1 MHGSAYRC
9 YRHRQWIEKADC
21 TGSVGGLQEVRV
33 DQHIEHA
40 QALVVLDKAHAT
52 HVCGQ
57 IVNRGHAGTRLFAGL
72 EEAQVEDLVV
82 DVVKDLVPLIHGLN
96 INGAD
101 SSGEARPEFGNQVS
115 ADEAA
120 ASGYQDLQSRAELAT
135 IPQMKEK
142 MQGFHMNPIFPFGN
156 SVRSMTADLFLPA
169 ALAQVMNRQIYL
181 S

>member
-1 MHGSAYRC
+1 M
-9 YRHRQWIEKADC
+9 
-21 TGSVGGLQEVRV
+21 GGLQEVRV

-72 EEAQVEDLVV
+72 EVAQVEDLVD

-120 ASGYQDLQSRAELAT
+120 ASGYQDLIYVLC
-135 IPQMKEK
+135 I
-142 MQGFHMNPIFPFGN
+142 N
-156 SVRSMTADLFLPA
+156 SYSSLLTNTVRNSGD
-169 ALAQVMNRQIYL
+169 RK
-181 S
+181 SS